1 MLKQFGKP
9 SSALLMQKH
18 SFFEENALHVEKQRE
33 IAKLYT
39 AQSLRKHCKNCAQE
53 LHVEADFIKDSI
65 PYKICQTCTHL
76 NGAHEDTQEFCEKI
90 YQQDDTSY
98 AQNYSSGTIEDYE
111 YRTASIYFPKAEFLF
126 TCLKRENVNP
136 HKLSYFDYGAGSGYF
151 VAALLKLGLANVT
164 GSDVSVAQV
173 NLANRMFTSA
183 RLTCHSIDDGHKGL
197 EETKAEVVSM
207 IGVLEHLQTP
217 REALA
222 KINANPNIK
231 YVFLS
236 VPTFSLS
243 VYIEMLD
250 DNIFHRQLHG
260 GHTHL
265 YTEKSIDYLCT
276 EFELEIVGRWWFGTD
291 MVDLYRQIYVKL
303 EQKHVSETIKNDFKD
318 RLSKFLDQSQLELD
332 KVGESSEVHILL
344 RKKNA

>member
-1 MLKQFGKP
+1 MLKQFGKS
-9 SSALLMQKH
+9 SSALLMLKH
-18 SFFEENALHVEKQRE
+18 SFFEENALHVEKQRD
-33 IAKLYT
+33 ISNVYT
-39 AQSLRKHCKNCAQE
+39 AQPLRTHCKNCSQE
-53 LHVEADFIKDSI
+53 LNVKPDFVKDSI

-76 NGAHEDTQEFCEKI
+76 NGAHEDTREFCEKV

-98 AQNYSSGTIEDYE
+98 AQNYSAGTTEDYE
-111 YRTASIYFPKAEFLF
+111 YRIASIYFPKAEFLF

-151 VAALLKLGLANVT
+151 VAALVKLGLTNVT
-164 GSDVSVAQV
+164 GCDVSAAQV
-173 NLANRMFTSA
+173 NKANTMIKPA
-183 RLTCHSIDDGHKGL
+183 RLTCHSIDDGYKEL
-197 EETKAEVVSM
+197 EKTEAEVVSM

-217 REALA
+217 REALT

-236 VPTFSLS
+236 LPMFSLS
-243 VYIEMLD
+243 VYLEMLD

-265 YTEKSIDYLCT
+265 YTEKSINYLCT
-276 EFELEIVGRWWFGTD
+276 EFELEIIGRWWFGTD

-303 EQKHVSETIKNDFKD
+303 EQKHVSETIKKDFKD
-318 RLSKFLDQSQLELD
+318 RLAKFLDQSQLELD